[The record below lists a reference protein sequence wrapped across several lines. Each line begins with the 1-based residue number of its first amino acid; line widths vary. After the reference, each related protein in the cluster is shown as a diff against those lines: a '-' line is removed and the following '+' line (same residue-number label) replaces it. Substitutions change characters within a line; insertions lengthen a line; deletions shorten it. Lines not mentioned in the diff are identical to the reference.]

1 MKSQAKDG
9 LADRAD
15 SSRSP
20 LAIGRDSV
28 PDSGTGGLEGIS
40 GTLHILIEGKKHRYD
55 LEYILPP
62 RQGAGG

>member
-1 MKSQAKDG
+1 
-9 LADRAD
+9 
-15 SSRSP
+15 
-20 LAIGRDSV
+20 V